1 MRPRI
6 TRLRIKFRPH
16 GLDIRAEAQ
25 SPRGTH
31 FTVRGSKETLVAR
44 GSVERTEVLVDY
56 LGRLT
61 AE

>member
-31 FTVRGSKETLVAR
+31 FTVRGSKETLLAR
-44 GSVERTEVLVDY
+44 DSLERTQALVDY
-56 LGRLT
+56 LGRVT
-61 AE
+61 AD